1 MSTRD
6 LFIGIILIVAI
17 VVALLILHNNGVL

>member
-17 VVALLILHNNGVL
+17 VVALLILQHNGVI